1 VITAIV
7 AYTRITIIAIFAPSP
22 TCNELKSFII
32 DDFKMKKSGPDHIK
46 LSKERMDNIRMV
58 LFLGWNTVK
67 RAIYYN
73 SLIKIQIAEVTN
85 FQWYSVQF
93 IAHSGAIV
101 YIMWFMFCLWLII
114 NIF

>member
-1 VITAIV
+1 
-7 AYTRITIIAIFAPSP
+7 
-22 TCNELKSFII
+22 
-32 DDFKMKKSGPDHIK
+32 MKKSGPDHIK

-58 LFLGWNTVK
+58 FFPGWNTVK
-67 RAIYYN
+67 RTVHYN
-73 SLIKIQIAEVTN
+73 SLIKIQIAEDTD

>member
-1 VITAIV
+1 MITAIV

-58 LFLGWNTVK
+58 LLLGWNTVK
-67 RAIYYN
+67 RTVYYN